1 MKNGKMRV
9 AVVNY
14 LLFTLRSSLF
24 FVILQAEPKQEV
36 SMRCTLLSVFL
47 AASLLATAVPIDS
60 LRSAI
65 SRLDGKGKSEAYE
78 QLYHAL
84 DKEGMVEP
92 MLECLDEW
100 VAYEEKEGNIENEA
114 RARWNKI
121 VVMTNYVA
129 DSLLLEEA
137 PIQMTWFMHHNEW
150 EYYYDTWDSKANV
163 YLYRDRI
170 QTALHEA
177 RDILDDANSRQN
189 NFGRAVAYQL
199 MGIIYESIGQ
209 YEYAIEVFRQ
219 CLGQLKD
226 SYRDSEVLTNAYD
239 YLCQTLDQHGDYLE
253 ELKMAQEHEECV
265 QDKMSRK
272 ESSREAYI
280 GSYVACICNRAS
292 AYIGLKRTEEAAREI
307 RRAEKLMEE
316 QAPPLAKYRLLLVK
330 SRLSL
335 MRGNAAQAMAYCN
348 ELKRLKI
355 HGGGDIGLLR
365 ADILTKMGRTA
376 EAAKLYRGLYLH
388 KDSMFTRDMRMQLDE
403 LNTLYQVEELEMKG
417 KLQQSQFIIGIC
429 VLLFVCLLIYTI
441 SRYRASLKLEKE
453 HQLLMTS
460 NEKLE
465 LSYKKLKI
473 ANRQAEESLRMK
485 TNFIQQ
491 ISHEIRTPLNIL
503 SGFTQIVTTPNM
515 TLDEDMKKD
524 INAHITENT
533 NRITNL
539 VNKMLALSDVNSR
552 TVIECN
558 DDVPAVQIASQAT
571 DESHIA
577 VNPNLQFSMQINPD
591 VENLVLHTNAQ
602 EAIQALVMLLDNAQ
616 KFLHGK
622 RSDKAKHGHVSLL
635 LRTRG
640 KMVDFVVEDDG
651 IGIPK
656 KDAERIFD
664 EFVQLDEYYD
674 GTGIGLT
681 IARSSARRMKG
692 DVILDTSYT
701 QGARFILSLPAR

>member
-1 MKNGKMRV
+1 MK
-9 AVVNY
+9 Y
-14 LLFTLRSSLF
+14 
-24 FVILQAEPKQEV
+24 
-36 SMRCTLLSVFL
+36 TLLSVFL
-47 AASLLATAVPIDS
+47 VIALTVSAVSIDS
-60 LRSAI
+60 LRGSI
-65 SRLDGKGKSEAYE
+65 SRVEGKEKSEAYE

-84 DKEGMVEP
+84 DEEGLVEP
-92 MLECLDEW
+92 MLECLNEW
-100 VAYEEKEGNIENEA
+100 VAHEQKEGNVKNEA
-114 RARWNKI
+114 RVRWNKI
-121 VVMTNYVA
+121 VVMTNYVT

-137 PIQMTWFMHHNEW
+137 PVQMTWFMHHNEW

-163 YLYRDRI
+163 YLYRERV
-170 QTALHEA
+170 QTALREA
-177 RDILDDANSRQN
+177 HNILDDANSRRN

-239 YLCQTLDQHGDYLE
+239 YLCQTLDERGDYQE
-253 ELKMAQEHEECV
+253 ELKITQEHEACV
-265 QDKMSRK
+265 QERIRKHPSSRK
-272 ESSREAYI
+272 AFI
-280 GSYVACICNRAS
+280 GSYVACVCNKAS
-292 AYIGLKRTEEAAREI
+292 ALIGLKCTEEASREI

-316 QAPPLAKYRLLLVK
+316 QATPLAKYRILLVK

-335 MRGNAAQAMAYCN
+335 VSGDAVQAMAYFN
-348 ELKRLKI
+348 DLKRLDI
-355 HGGGDIGLLR
+355 HAGGEIELLR
-365 ADILTKMGRTA
+365 ADILKKMGRTE
-376 EAAKLYRGLYLH
+376 EAAQLYRGLYLS
-388 KDSMFTRDMRMQLDE
+388 KDSTFTRDMRIQLDE
-403 LNTLYQVEELEMKG
+403 LNTLYKVEELEIKG
-417 KLQQSQFIIGIC
+417 KLQQSLFVIGIC
-429 VLLFVCLLIYTI
+429 VLLFVGLLIYTI

-453 HQLLMTS
+453 HQLLVTS

-503 SGFTQIVTTPNM
+503 SGFTQVVTAPNM

-524 INAHITENT
+524 VNARITENT

-558 DDVPAVQIASQAT
+558 DDVPAVQIAAQAT
-571 DESHIA
+571 DASHIA
-577 VNPNLQFSMQINPD
+577 VNPDLQFEMQIAPE

-602 EAIQALVMLLDNAQ
+602 EATQALVMLLDNAQ
-616 KFLHGK
+616 KFLHDKVAKEVK
-622 RSDKAKHGHVSLL
+622 RGHVSLL
-635 LRTRG
+635 LTKRG

-651 IGIPK
+651 IGIPQ

-681 IARSSARRMKG
+681 IARSIARRMKG

-701 QGARFILSLPAR
+701 QGARFILSLPA